1 MRQCTCIAFL
11 FLAALPLHAGAP
23 KDAPAT
29 LMLTPGKLLVS
40 EDLKQPFAKD
50 WFADK
55 GKWEVVDGV
64 MRASELSSDEHA
76 AVRRKPVSFKSAIVQ
91 FGFKLDGATMASL
104 SMNAERGHVC
114 RVRFT
119 PTGFTVIKDKDKSN
133 NDKPAELDTCK
144 VAIKSGEWHTFVVE
158 MSGKEMLARLDG
170 QHVAF
175 GANDA
180 LTTPKASVG
189 FTVKGDSA
197 SFKNLRVYEGTVA
210 KDWEMQKAKLLEAR
224 KK

>member
-1 MRQCTCIAFL
+1 MRQETCFAFL
-11 FLAALPLHAGAP
+11 ILTALPLHAGAP

-29 LMLTPGKLLVS
+29 LMLTPGKLLVR
-40 EDLKQPFAKD
+40 EDLNQPFAKD
-50 WFADK
+50 WFANK

-76 AVRRKPVSFKSAIVQ
+76 AVRRKPVNFKSAIVQ
-91 FGFKLDGATMASL
+91 FSFKLDGATMASL
-104 SMNAERGHVC
+104 SMNADKGHVC

-119 PTGFTVIKDKDKSN
+119 PDGFTVIKDKDKSN
-133 NDKPAELDTCK
+133 NGKPAELDTCK
-144 VAIKSGEWHTFVVE
+144 VAIKPGEWHTFVVE
-158 MSGKEMLARLDG
+158 MAGKEMLARLDG
-170 QHVAF
+170 KHVAF

-197 SFKNLRVYEGTVA
+197 SFKNLRVYEGA
-210 KDWEMQKAKLLEAR
+210 PAQDWEMQAKLLEAR